1 VIKNEIP
8 LKIIH
13 FFSLPLKKKFVLYIF
28 VGNKEEKRIGEGT
41 DRSLPKNN

>member
-8 LKIIH
+8 LNFLH

-28 VGNKEEKRIGEGT
+28 VGNKEEKRWEGT
-41 DRSLPKNN
+41 DRSLPMNN